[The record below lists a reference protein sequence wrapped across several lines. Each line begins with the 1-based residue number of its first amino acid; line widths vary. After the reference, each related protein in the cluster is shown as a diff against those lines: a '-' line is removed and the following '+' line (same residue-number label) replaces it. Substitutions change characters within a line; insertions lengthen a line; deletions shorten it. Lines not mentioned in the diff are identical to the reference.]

1 MCFNDVKNK
10 LIELINK
17 YDSEKEFYSS
27 SLYNESQLRT
37 DFLDPFFSLLG
48 WDITNS
54 KNKKTSEREVI
65 VEESLKTR
73 VSENIKKPDYT
84 FRLNSQ
90 RKFFVEAKKPNVQIK
105 TDSSTAHQVRRYGFT
120 AKLNISV
127 LSNFEYLAIYD
138 CSEKVDTKQDS
149 SYARVR
155 LYNYKEYINNFDEI
169 IRFLGRESVYSGNFD
184 KEWIDISEKI
194 EASKQTVDNVFFEQ
208 IKKWRYLLGENLI
221 KVNPN
226 ISNIDLNDVI
236 QDYINSIIFLRVCE
250 DRNIECYESLLDV
263 TKDEQHKKFKL
274 NLEKAD
280 KKYNSGLFK
289 LKYID
294 QLINFPSSNLWIIL
308 KELYYPYNS
317 YSFSV
322 LSSDLLGS
330 IYEQFLGEELI
341 LEDNQLTLRSKDYNL
356 NRDIVST
363 PSFIIRRILDYTV
376 SEYCKDKDDTKIYQG
391 KFSDI
396 ACGSGAFLLE
406 VYQRLQ
412 DILVDYYIKHDKN
425 KLQKTGVNQYKLYF
439 EDKKKLLLSCIWG
452 VDKDFNAVK
461 ACRFGLLLKLLE
473 QESVLTI
480 NNEKN
485 ILPNLNKNI
494 LWGNSLVEPS
504 NKLSDQDELK
514 INPLDLRNYKFD
526 VIVGNPPYLA
536 TEYMKSL
543 YPEEFKIYKEKY
555 FVADK
560 QFDKYYL
567 FIERSFNLLNEN
579 GLLGY
584 IIPSKFVKL
593 KSAEKFREFISL
605 KNNFLIKLISF
616 GSNQLFK
623 NKLTYTSIAIF
634 NKNKNNRYFLYQN
647 IRDYKKWF
655 DNSSIFEED
664 EKTVSFFEHPIPSGA
679 WCLQSH
685 QDELVLSHL
694 RKFCSPL
701 EEIVGSKS
709 ISNGIQTSANKQY
722 IHTPIDEDE
731 DEEYIYFSFEGKIFK
746 IEKELTK
753 PYFKTDKNTPLY
765 TFRDVKSNSFLIYPY
780 SSNRGKLELLDIM
793 TIKRNYPYGFNFLM
807 EVKSSLLIRDTFPPI
822 TENDWYKY
830 GRHQALENCN
840 SYPKIIVGILSKGY
854 KYSID
859 HEGVFISSGGTAGY
873 SLINVPSNCL
883 YSIYYIQAILS
894 SKYSEWLV
902 SLLGEI
908 FEGGFIARGT
918 KVQKQILIPN
928 INFNNQIDKSIH
940 DEISSLQKSLNELF
954 SKMEEANERDLIR
967 YERMLESE
975 KKTLDEKIK
984 ELYNLGE
991 LDDIVPSIENLYS

>member
-1 MCFNDVKNK
+1 MCLNEAKQQLVALVK
-10 LIELINK
+10 K
-17 YDSEKEFYSS
+17 YDAEKEFYSLS
-27 SLYNESQLRT
+27 SYNEAQLRT
-37 DFLDPFFSLLG
+37 DFLDPFFSILG
-48 WDITNS
+48 WDIGNS
-54 KNKKTSEREVI
+54 KNKRTSEREVI
-65 VEESLKTR
+65 VEESLR
-73 VSENIKKPDYT
+73 ARASVNIKKPDYT

-105 TDSSTAHQVRRYGFT
+105 TDSSSAHQVRRYGFT

-138 CSEKVDTKQDS
+138 CSEKVDTKQDA

-155 LYNYKEYINNFDEI
+155 LYNYKEYIDKFDEI
-169 IRFLGRESVYSGNFD
+169 IKLLGKESVYSGSFD
-184 KEWIDISEKI
+184 EEWVDISEKI
-194 EASKQTVDNVFFEQ
+194 DTSKQTVDNVFFEQ
-208 IKKWRYLLGENLI
+208 IKRWRYLLGENLI
-221 KVNPN
+221 KANPN
-226 ISNIDLNDVI
+226 IPNFELNDVI

-263 TKDEQHKKFKL
+263 TKDDQHKKFKS

-294 QLINFPSSNLWIIL
+294 QLINSPDSNLWIIL

-341 LEDNQLTLRSKDYNL
+341 LEDNQLILRPKDYNL
-356 NRDIVST
+356 NRDIIST
-363 PSFIIRRILDYTV
+363 PNFIIRRILDYTV
-376 SEYCKDKDDTKIYQG
+376 SEYCKDKDDIKIYQG

-412 DILVDYYIKHDKN
+412 DILVDYYVKNDKN

-439 EDKKKLLLSCIWG
+439 EDKKTLLLSCIWG
-452 VDKDFNAVK
+452 IDKDFNAVK

-473 QESVLTI
+473 QESDLTI
-480 NNEKN
+480 QSENS
-485 ILPNLNKNI
+485 ILPDLSRNI
-494 LWGNSLVEPS
+494 LWGNSLIEPS
-504 NKLSDQDELK
+504 NRLSDQDELK

-526 VIVGNPPYLA
+526 IIVGNPPYLA

-543 YPEEFKIYKEKY
+543 YPEEFEIYKEKY

-567 FIERSFNLLNEN
+567 FIERAFDLLNNN

-605 KNNFLIKLISF
+605 KHNFLFRLISF

-623 NKLTYTSIAIF
+623 NKSTYTSIAIF
-634 NKNKNNRYFLYQN
+634 NKSNKNKLFLYQN

-655 DNSSIFEED
+655 DSSSVNDGEE
-664 EKTVSFFEHPIPSGA
+664 KYVTVFKHPLSYDT
-679 WCLQSH
+679 WYLQNH
-685 QDELVLSHL
+685 QDELVLNHL
-694 RKFCSPL
+694 RKICSPL
-701 EEIVGSKS
+701 EEIIGSKS
-709 ISNGIQTSANKQY
+709 ISNGVQTSANSQY
-722 IHTPIDEDE
+722 IHTSIDTDE
-731 DEEYIYFSFEGKIFK
+731 KYIYFLFEGKEFK

-765 TFRDVKSNSFLIYPY
+765 TFRNVQSNSFLIYPY

-793 TIKRNYPYGFNFLM
+793 TIKHNYPYGFNFLM
-807 EVKSSLLIRDTFPPI
+807 RIKSSLLSRNIFPPI

-840 SYPKIIVGILSKGY
+840 SCPKIIVGILSKGY

-873 SLINVPSNCL
+873 SLINIPANCL
-883 YSIYYIQAILS
+883 YSIYYIQAVLS

-902 SLLGEI
+902 SLSGEI

-928 INFNNQIDKSIH
+928 INFNNKIDKSMH
-940 DEISSLQKSLNELF
+940 DEIALLQKNLNDLF
-954 SKMEEANERDLIR
+954 SKIEKANERDSIR
-967 YERMLESE
+967 YERMFES
-975 KKTLDEKIK
+975 KKRMLDEKMK